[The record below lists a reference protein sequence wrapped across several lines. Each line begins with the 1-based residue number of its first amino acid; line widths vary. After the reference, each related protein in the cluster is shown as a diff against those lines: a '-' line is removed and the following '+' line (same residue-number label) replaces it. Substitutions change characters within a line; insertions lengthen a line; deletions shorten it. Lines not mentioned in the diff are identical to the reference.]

1 MPAMFFMRPLR
12 RLTLCGTSLLLRA
25 VALSSGIVAAM
36 AALTTAAD
44 DALRPFGI
52 RVVDDAT
59 GRGVPLVVLRTTS
72 NLEFVTDSNGYVA
85 IDEPDLLGQKV
96 FFGVSSHGY
105 EFPAD
110 GFGIRGAAV
119 EVVAGETA
127 TLEIKRINIAER
139 MYRVTGSGIY
149 ADSVSLGVDV
159 PLDEPLLNAQV
170 TGQDSVQ
177 TAIYNGKLYWFW
189 GDTNRAS
196 YLLGQFSTSG
206 AVSDLPQSGGLDP
219 AQGVNLRYFA
229 GDNGFSRPMF
239 QLDRKGLV
247 WVDGVCT
254 VPGPDGAERLVC
266 HYSVMQDLGT
276 RLAHGL
282 AAFDDERELF
292 VPVAEFDNDALLYLQ
307 GQAFEVTSDD
317 EEWLYF
323 AMPYPLVRVR
333 ATWED
338 VTDPARYEAFTPLKV
353 ESRFENAN
361 PALDRG
367 ADGALNYAWKSN
379 TAIVSAKQEQ
389 DLVKSRVLR
398 PEESRLRTVDAA
410 TNKPILLHGGSVR
423 WNEFRERWVMV
434 ALETFGHSLL
444 GEMWY
449 LEAEQ
454 PEGPWSR
461 GVKIVTHEVYSFYNP
476 TQHAYFDQ
484 EEGRFIYFEGT
495 YTHTFS
501 GTKHPT
507 PRYDYNQ
514 VMYRLDLSDERLTPA
529 QAR

>member
-1 MPAMFFMRPLR
+1 M
-12 RLTLCGTSLLLRA
+12 A
-25 VALSSGIVAAM
+25 VAAP
-36 AALTTAAD
+36 AAD
-44 DALRPFGI
+44 DGQRPFGI
-52 RVVDDAT
+52 RVVDDVT

-72 NLEFVTDSNGYVA
+72 SLEFVTDSNGYVA

-119 EVVAGETA
+119 DVAAGETA
-127 TLEIKRINIAER
+127 TLKIRRINIAER
-139 MYRVTGSGIY
+139 MYRVTGGGIY
-149 ADSVSLGVDV
+149 ADSVTLGVDV
-159 PLDEPLLNAQV
+159 PIDEPLLNAQV

-177 TAIYNGKLYWFW
+177 TAIYQGKLYWFW
-189 GDTNRAS
+189 GDTNRVS

-206 AVSDLPQSGGLDP
+206 AVSDLPESGGLDP

-229 GDNGFSRPMF
+229 GENGFSRPMF

-254 VPGPDGAERLVC
+254 VPGPDGAERLIC

-292 VPVAEFDNDALLYLQ
+292 VPVVEFENDALLYLQ
-307 GQAFEVTSDD
+307 GQAFEVARDD
-317 EEWLYF
+317 AEWLYF

-338 VTDPARYEAFTPLKV
+338 VTDPARYEAFTPLK
-353 ESRFENAN
+353 EGSRFENAN

-367 ADGALNYAWKSN
+367 ADGALNYAWKAN

-410 TNKPILLHGGSVR
+410 TDKPILLHGGSVR

-434 ALETFGHSLL
+434 SLETFGHSLL

-454 PEGPWSR
+454 PEGPWLR
-461 GVKIVTHEVYSFYNP
+461 GVKIVTHEDYSFYNP

-484 EEGRFIYFEGT
+484 EGGRFIYFEGT

-514 VMYRLDLSDERLTPA
+514 VMYRLDLADERLAPA